1 MVARNTRSQKKRKSI
16 VSRFVRKSGLRHKT
30 ARVNKVKTNNTSM
43 KVNMPN
49 GNVITIRKTKKVKK
63 VGLKY
68 LKKARDFL
76 DFLTRNAE
84 SFGNKKYTRHALV
97 ASAIQSHLR
106 DKNTL
111 HEIGRNINMNE
122 ENPFAFVDNLYNEIQ
137 ELFDEYD
144 EEEDPDTKMILQ
156 DQMILLTVVINEAVG
171 QGKAEYAAFLKSK
184 KTPAMQNE
192 NMASAKSASARSS
205 SSSRNGNVPNNN
217 VNDLAAMLG
226 KM

>member
-1 MVARNTRSQKKRKSI
+1 MVARNTRSQKRKKSI
-16 VSRFVRKSGLRHKT
+16 TARFVSKSGLRHRT
-30 ARVNKVKTNNTSM
+30 ARVNKVKANNTSM

-49 GNVITIRKTKKVKK
+49 GNVVSIRKTKKVKK

-68 LKKARDFL
+68 LKKARNFL

-111 HEIGRNINMNE
+111 HQIGRNINMNE
-122 ENPFAFVDNLYNEIQ
+122 ENPFAFIDNLYNEIQ
-137 ELFDEYD
+137 ELFNEYD
-144 EEEDPDTKMILQ
+144 EEEDPDTKMALQ

-184 KTPAMQNE
+184 TAAVRNE
-192 NMASAKSASARSS
+192 NMASAKSATARSS
-205 SSSRNGNVPNNN
+205 SSSRNRNVPNNN